1 MIFGALKLEA
11 ALGAMVA
18 HSHRLGGRM
27 IRKGAVL
34 DEAAIAALREAGYG
48 EVIAAR
54 MEPGDLTEDA
64 GAARLGEALRAP
76 GITPGP
82 AATGRV
88 NLFAEA
94 AGLLVVDATRID
106 RINLIDESLTL
117 ATLPAEAVVAARDM
131 VATVKV
137 IPFAVSAAVLER
149 AEAVAREHGP
159 ALALHRFRPLRVGL
173 VLTELPGLKE
183 NATEGTIE
191 ATAERLAALGG
202 TLLPPLTCRHAEA
215 PISEALRRLLGD
227 GATLLLLAGASA
239 TVDRRDVAPAGI
251 VRAGGEILHFGMPV
265 DPGNLICVGR
275 IGTTP
280 ALVLPGCARSP
291 KPNGIDLVLRR
302 LFAGLP
308 IGPAEIMRMGVGGL
322 LKDTDARPL
331 PRARASARSRPARP
345 RRPVVAAIV
354 LAAGK
359 STRMAPYHKLLVV
372 DAGGKP
378 MIARVVDNVLASL
391 ARPVLVVVGH
401 RADEVRAALAGRPVS
416 FVTAADYEAGISA
429 SLRAGLAALPAEC
442 AAAIVCLGDMPLVT
456 GRVLDRL
463 IGAWNPD
470 EGRGIVVPTHQGRA
484 GNPILW
490 DRRHFAEMRG
500 LAGDAG
506 ARALLQR
513 HTEQVSE
520 IEINDD
526 AVLRDFDTVESLGQ
540 SSVVGLP

>member
-1 MIFGALKLEA
+1 
-11 ALGAMVA
+11 
-18 HSHRLGGRM
+18 
-27 IRKGAVL
+27 
-34 DEAAIAALREAGYG
+34 
-48 EVIAAR
+48 
-54 MEPGDLTEDA
+54 
-64 GAARLGEALRAP
+64 
-76 GITPGP
+76 
-82 AATGRV
+82 
-88 NLFAEA
+88 
-94 AGLLVVDATRID
+94 
-106 RINLIDESLTL
+106 
-117 ATLPAEAVVAARDM
+117 
-131 VATVKV
+131 
-137 IPFAVSAAVLER
+137 
-149 AEAVAREHGP
+149 
-159 ALALHRFRPLRVGL
+159 
-173 VLTELPGLKE
+173 
-183 NATEGTIE
+183 
-191 ATAERLAALGG
+191 
-202 TLLPPLTCRHAEA
+202 
-215 PISEALRRLLGD
+215 
-227 GATLLLLAGASA
+227 
-239 TVDRRDVAPAGI
+239 
-251 VRAGGEILHFGMPV
+251 
-265 DPGNLICVGR
+265 
-275 IGTTP
+275 
-280 ALVLPGCARSP
+280 
-291 KPNGIDLVLRR
+291 
-302 LFAGLP
+302 
-308 IGPAEIMRMGVGGL
+308 
-322 LKDTDARPL
+322 
-331 PRARASARSRPARP
+331 
-345 RRPVVAAIV
+345 
-354 LAAGK
+354 
-359 STRMAPYHKLLVV
+359 
-372 DAGGKP
+372 